1 MSKIRFLDELVIN
14 QIAAGEV
21 IENSASVVKEL
32 VENSLDS
39 GAECVTVEI
48 LGGGRQLIRVSDDG
62 CGMSLEEARLSLQ
75 RHATSKLVA
84 LEDLES
90 INTKGFRGEAIPSI
104 ASISQM
110 TLLTSN
116 GDAPSGE
123 KGSLLLIEG
132 GKLLSESQAVRDR
145 GTTMEIKSLFFNVP
159 VRKKYQKSPSYDVRS
174 VDKMLRQ
181 IALSHPYQGFQ
192 FISDGKT
199 LFHVHP
205 QEASIETGSAMRNRM
220 ENLMGRD
227 LENFE
232 WVDFEMD
239 EIKIRGFIGN
249 PPMAKRSRSAQIV
262 WVNRRSIFSPLVA
275 QSVKNGMGSM
285 LQEGLY
291 PAFSLF
297 IDLPGTCVDV
307 NVHPQKKEVRFCDE
321 EKMRSLIAKA
331 VYGTFHGKQ
340 SVFHFSPI
348 DFSAPNEN
356 FSPFAFFNPGLPST
370 VQKEEQIE
378 WIPSHF
384 QSRPQIITLIKGYVV
399 LEAQTLPKNWYERER
414 EGLAFLDQRLAH
426 ERILLESLGS
436 EGKESKVSQTLLIP
450 KTIEVGALQCSLL
463 KEHEDLLKKMGIDL
477 KPFGETTI
485 VVEALPESMEEVDLL
500 ALLMQLGDELQEYAS
515 STQEKSALKLIS
527 RMAMRRDRRLSLVE
541 ANHLLDALMQ
551 CQHPS
556 LCPRGRPVIK
566 MVGLKELEKW

>member
-39 GAECVTVEI
+39 GASCITVEI

-62 CGMSLEEARLSLQ
+62 CGMSLEEARLCLQ

-110 TLLTSN
+110 TLITSN
-116 GDAPSGE
+116 GEESY
-123 KGSLLLIEG
+123 LLLIEG
-132 GKLLSESQAVRDR
+132 GKLLSESHAIRDV

-159 VRKKYQKSPSYDVRS
+159 VRKKYQRSPSYDVRS
-174 VDKMLRQ
+174 VDKILRQ
-181 IALSHPYQGFQ
+181 IALGHPYQGFQ
-192 FISDGKT
+192 LISDGKP

-205 QEASIETGSAMRNRM
+205 QEAFVEIGSAIRSRM
-220 ENLMGRD
+220 ENLMEIED
-227 LENFE
+227 SQ
-232 WVDFEMD
+232 WVDFEAD
-239 EIKIRGFIGN
+239 EVKIRGFVGR
-249 PPMAKRSRSAQIV
+249 PQTAKRSRSAQTV
-262 WVNRRSIFSPLVA
+262 WVNRRSIFSSLVA

-297 IDLPGTCVDV
+297 IDLPGTMVDV

-321 EKMRSLIAKA
+321 EKMRALIAKA
-331 VYGTFHGKQ
+331 IYSTFHGKE
-340 SVFHFSPI
+340 SVFHFSPM
-348 DFSAPNEN
+348 N
-356 FSPFAFFNPGLPST
+356 FSVANEDSASSFSFFNPAPSFT
-370 VQKEEQIE
+370 PQKEEQME
-378 WIPSHF
+378 WIPSQF

-399 LEAQTLPKNWYERER
+399 LEAQTLPKNWYEKDR

-426 ERILLESLGS
+426 ERILFESLQR
-436 EGKESKVSQTLLIP
+436 EGKGSKVSQTLLIP
-450 KTIEVGALQCSLL
+450 KTIEVGALQCSIL
-463 KEHEDLLKKMGIDL
+463 KEHEQLLKKMGIDL
-477 KPFGETTI
+477 KPFGEGAV
-485 VVEALPESMEEVDLL
+485 VVEALPESMEEGDLV
-500 ALLMQLGDELQEYAS
+500 ALLTQLGDELQEYSS
-515 STQEKSALKLIS
+515 STQEKSAHKLIS

-541 ANHLLDALMQ
+541 ANHLLDALML
-551 CQHPS
+551 CHSPS
-556 LCPRGRPVIK
+556 LCPRARPVIK